1 MIPSN
6 YQNKLSEASELKAE
20 GNKEFSEK
28 RYDEA
33 KDVYQ
38 RAIGLIEP
46 YLLHGANE
54 LELMRAAE
62 LRANLNFNI
71 GLCWFNKMQWREA
84 EAKFTEAISINGS
97 YSKAFCK
104 RAMTRY
110 ELGGY
115 KDALVDIKRALEI
128 DNSNQ

>member
-6 YQNKLSEASELKAE
+6 YQNKFREASELKAE

-71 GLCWFNKMQWREA
+71 GLCWFNKM
-84 EAKFTEAISINGS
+84 
-97 YSKAFCK
+97 
-104 RAMTRY
+104 
-110 ELGGY
+110 
-115 KDALVDIKRALEI
+115 
-128 DNSNQ
+128 